1 MSPDR
6 PCLVALAEHAELI
19 RAGEIRRSRKL
30 REDARL
36 LALSEQVSTSV
47 VAAMLRPIG
56 AHVARHQD
64 PDDAELCVR
73 RLFGLTDALEVSSG
87 NVVQGS
93 AA

>member
-6 PCLVALAEHAELI
+6 PCLVALAEHAETI
-19 RAGEIRRSRKL
+19 RAGEMRRSRKL

-47 VAAMLRPIG
+47 VEAMLRPIS
-56 AHVARHQD
+56 AHVARHRD
-64 PDDAELCVR
+64 SDAAELCVR
-73 RLFGLTDALEVSSG
+73 RLFGLTDALELPSRK
-87 NVVQGS
+87 VVQES